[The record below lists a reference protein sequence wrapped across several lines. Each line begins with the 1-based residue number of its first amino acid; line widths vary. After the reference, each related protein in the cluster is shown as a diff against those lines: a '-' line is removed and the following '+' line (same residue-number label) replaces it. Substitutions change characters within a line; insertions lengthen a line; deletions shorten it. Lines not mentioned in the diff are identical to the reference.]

1 MQIITLLKR
10 SHSSWRSN
18 RLLETA
24 ARREGSWGGAVGR
37 KWEINSVSVSATVR
51 HIFLLSFHLIKPV
64 EWALVG
70 SYTRP
75 SKMEV
80 YHCWPFDHQSPC
92 EQIWRNW
99 LDRLINRQ
107 GGEIFACFFFVRLR
121 LCRWSVGWGE
131 WWLGSLKHSNP
142 NACRQ
147 GWIDRSPGGGWMMKS
162 MAGYHRLLFSGRILH
177 TLYPLFVC
185 FLF

>member
-24 ARREGSWGGAVGR
+24 ARRESSWGGAVGR
-37 KWEINSVSVSATVR
+37 KWEINSVSGSATVR
-51 HIFLLSFHLIKPV
+51 HIFFAYFSSDQTSRVSSCWFLYKTIKDISLLTIWPSESIWTDLKKLI
-64 EWALVG
+64 G
-70 SYTRP
+70 SI
-75 SKMEV
+75 
-80 YHCWPFDHQSPC
+80 DQSTG
-92 EQIWRNW
+92 RR
-99 LDRLINRQ
+99 D
-107 GGEIFACFFFVRLR
+107 FCFFCTSAFVSLVSW
-121 LCRWSVGWGE
+121 LGGVVGWAVYRALE
-131 WWLGSLKHSNP
+131 HSNL

>member
-75 SKMEV
+75 SKMEI

-107 GGEIFACFFFVRLR
+107 GGEIFACFFFCTSAFVSLVSWLGGVVVVELFKTLWNTQTWMLAGRDGLIGHR
-121 LCRWSVGWGE
+121 AVVGW
-131 WWLGSLKHSNP
+131 WKAW
-142 NACRQ
+142 Q
-147 GWIDRSPGGGWMMKS
+147 DIV
-162 MAGYHRLLFSGRILH
+162 GYFSVVGFCILCIH
-177 TLYPLFVC
+177 C
-185 FLF
+185 